1 MKIKRVAIIT
11 EFLYNFGGI
20 EKSILEL
27 TKGLKE
33 KNIEYDIHC
42 GLYDQDKTFGD
53 FKSMNVNTFTSNKKA
68 AGIHS
73 LWLRWKFSKLKLT
86 GYDGYIFFGF
96 HSIAAAKHN
105 HPNVIWETGPLSYL
119 YLGHDAGVKKGIK
132 KTVKDI
138 YLKLLKN
145 IDQRNIKGVDH
156 IFSLGQWSNRTMT
169 KAYPDKPNEILFQP
183 IDIKK
188 YNVSNK
194 GTYYLSLTRLK
205 KKVDIVIKAF
215 QKMPDKELHVYGNGS
230 KEDKKKINEL
240 ATGYPNI
247 KIMGFADE
255 KDLPGIFGNCIAAIS
270 INPNEDF
277 TMVLME
283 ALAAGKPG
291 ISVNPD
297 INTKEQIVMSKTGI
311 LIKDYSSGDIVNA
324 VKRIDSNNAYVLKQ
338 CCIERAKEF
347 SRDNYITTILDRLEK
362 NQKVYI
368 V

>member
-1 MKIKRVAIIT
+1 MTIKKVAIIT

-27 TKGLKE
+27 TKGLEE
-33 KNIEYDIHC
+33 KNIEYDIYC
-42 GLYDQDKTFGD
+42 GLYDKDKTFED
-53 FKSMNVNTFTSNKKA
+53 FKSMNVKFFTSRKKS

-73 LWLRWKFSKLKLT
+73 LWLRWKFSKLKLE

-96 HSIAAAKHN
+96 HSIAAAKYH
-105 HPNVIWETGPLSYL
+105 HPNVIWEQGPLSYL
-119 YLGHDAGVKKGIK
+119 YLDHDAGVKSGIK
-132 KTVKDI
+132 KIFKDI

-156 IFSLGQWSNRTMT
+156 IFSLGQWSNKTL
-169 KAYPDKPNEILFQP
+169 KESYPDKPNEILFQP

-188 YNVSNK
+188 YNISNK
-194 GTYYLSLTRLK
+194 GKYYLSLTRLQ

-230 KEDKKKINEL
+230 EEEKRKINEL
-240 ATGYPNI
+240 ADGYSNI
-247 KIMGFADE
+247 KIKGFADE
-255 KDLPGIFGNCIAAIS
+255 KDLPSIFGNCIAAIS

-297 INTKEQIVMSKTGI
+297 INTKDQIVKNTTGV
-311 LIKDYSSGDIVNA
+311 LIKDYSSDDVANA
-324 VKRIDSNNAYVLKQ
+324 VKELSVDDAYVLKPF
-338 CCIERAKEF
+338 CIKRAKGF
-347 SRDNYITTILDRLEK
+347 SRDNYVTTILKRLEK